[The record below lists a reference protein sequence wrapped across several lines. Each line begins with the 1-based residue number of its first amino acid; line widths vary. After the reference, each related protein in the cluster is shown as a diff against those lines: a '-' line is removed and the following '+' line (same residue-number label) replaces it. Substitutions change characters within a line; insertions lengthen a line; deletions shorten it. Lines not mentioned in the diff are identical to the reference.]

1 MLSDIRVSE
10 YSIFTTNNFLSNL
23 KYIIIFLITYF
34 LGTVLRSVTK
44 ALIKQLSLDS
54 SSDQNAY
61 MGEPISSYS
70 LGLSHRVV
78 IKILDESHANQI
90 SWKSMISLSPKMQF
104 AFKHKP
110 EICDGTAILS
120 NTQTLKAIK
129 LILYYKSMTKLTKV
143 LTRFQYIIG
152 CSSANLECINEISPS
167 ATRIDSSSLR
177 KTSGFK

>member
-1 MLSDIRVSE
+1 M
-10 YSIFTTNNFLSNL
+10 
-23 KYIIIFLITYF
+23 IIFSTTYF

-44 ALIKQLSLDS
+44 ALIKQLSFDS
-54 SSDQNAY
+54 SSDQKAY

-90 SWKSMISLSPKMQF
+90 SWKSMISLSPNTQF

-120 NTQTLKAIK
+120 NTQTLKVIK
-129 LILYYKSMTKLTKV
+129 LILYYK
-143 LTRFQYIIG
+143 
-152 CSSANLECINEISPS
+152 
-167 ATRIDSSSLR
+167 
-177 KTSGFK
+177 